1 MNRTAPST
9 TLSARR
15 IAGAFMIILFI
26 AALAGCASAPAK
38 ASAPPTLNELVRK
51 GDKKSLNEL
60 LGRLEEYKQQAN
72 IPDRDG
78 LYPLHIAVLNN
89 DLETARILLLI
100 GAKPDNQ
107 DLAGKTAL
115 RYAVDNSNLDMIK
128 LLAKNGASPFVADKS
143 GKSPAHIVLEPGRN
157 AELLKA
163 LSNESNIGATSD
175 IGRTMFHYAAEALNV
190 EAMQY
195 LLTQIPANAGSSP
208 LNLKDRS
215 NRTALDLVFGK
226 IKEKPTAAQLDA
238 PLGKDSSSTAAA
250 VIAEMIIQKG
260 GETSLREFSW
270 FVMLVQQGNYP
281 AARFENGNTALHEAV
296 RNDQYG
302 FIEFLLQKYVMPN
315 DRNSNGESPLHLAAA
330 RASYESAKLLLKAGP
345 DRISPSLADRNGNT
359 PLHIAVARD
368 NSESVIDLL
377 FAYGIQADPSNFAG
391 DTPLMTC
398 LKNDRYLRY
407 GETLVQKG
415 ASVLVKNRAGE
426 TPLSI
431 AIAKG
436 KDAVGSIVLARN
448 ANTTDSDGNSVLMSA
463 VALRAPAEI
472 LRLILTRG
480 ASVNAFNKAGDTAL
494 HLAVRGNFEEQGI
507 VLIEADANVFLMNK
521 DGENPL
527 FLALTAKPA
536 PIDWFFRPKVISAR
550 DMDGNRVVHHAAA
563 KNLPDGIR
571 YLLSRGADLNVTN
584 NFGETPL
591 HSAAK
596 NDAVEAIRY
605 LLANNA
611 SRLAADNNGN
621 IPLQS
626 AVLASKYLAA
636 KEFVQS
642 AASVLEL
649 DSQNLKGETALYQAA
664 RNNDERLIALL
675 AQGGAHT
682 EIQDA
687 DGLTPMAIAARRG
700 NVEAITE
707 LAKARALVETRNAE
721 GSTPL
726 YLATQAEFP
735 KAVRV
740 LLDMGAD
747 PHARNSKASTPF
759 LAALEKPREVWKEFF
774 SPAVINR
781 QDSSGN
787 TMLHLLIQRELPI
800 SFIDEALISKADPD
814 IRNAEGDSPLMT
826 ALKIGLRTGNVA
838 IAQKLLGGNTKA
850 SLFVKNGENLT
861 PLEVIFSLKAELRR
875 ELLKAAQVNQKDYAG
890 NSLLHYAVKLNLKD
904 VAAEL
909 LELGA
914 DRSSRNREGKTPAQ
928 LAKDANLQE
937 LFMLLQQ

>member
-1 MNRTAPST
+1 M
-9 TLSARR
+9 LSARW
-15 IAGAFMIILFI
+15 IAGALSTLMIILFI

-78 LYPLHIAVLNN
+78 LYPLHIAVLNS

-115 RYAVDNSNLDMIK
+115 RYAVDTSNLDMIK

-143 GKSPAHIVLEPGRN
+143 GKSPADIVLEPGKN

-163 LSNESNIGATSD
+163 LCSEGNIGATSD

-195 LLTQIPANAGSSP
+195 LLTQIPANAGSGP

-226 IKEKPTAAQLDA
+226 IKEKPAAAQLAA
-238 PLGKDSSSTAAA
+238 PLGTNPSFTAAA
-250 VIAEMIIQKG
+250 AIAEIIIQKG
-260 GETSLREFSW
+260 GETSLPEFSW
-270 FVMLVQQGNYP
+270 FVMLVLQGNYP

-302 FIEFLLQKYVMPN
+302 FIEFLLQKSVMPN
-315 DRNSNGESPLHLAAA
+315 DRNSNGESPLHMAAA
-330 RASYESAKLLLKAGP
+330 RASYESARLLLKAGP
-345 DRISPSLADRNGNT
+345 DRISPSLKDRNGNT

-368 NSESVIDLL
+368 NSERIIDLL
-377 FAYGIQADPSNFAG
+377 FEYAKEADLANLANYAG

-398 LKNDRYLRY
+398 LKSDRYLRY
-407 GETLVQKG
+407 GEMLVQKG
-415 ASVLVKNRAGE
+415 ASVFARNAAGE

-436 KDAVGSIVLARN
+436 KDAVGSIILARN
-448 ANTTDSDGNSVLMSA
+448 ANTTDSEGNSVLMSA
-463 VALRAPAEI
+463 VSLRAPAEI

-494 HLAVRGNFEEQGI
+494 HFAVRGNLEEQGI
-507 VLIEADANVFLMNK
+507 VLIEADSDVFLMNK
-521 DGENPL
+521 AEENPL
-527 FLALTAKPA
+527 FLALTAQPK

-550 DMDGNRVVHHAAA
+550 DMDGNGVVHHAAA
-563 KNLPDGIR
+563 KNLPEGIK
-571 YLLSRGADLNVTN
+571 YLLEKGADLNVTN
-584 NFGETPL
+584 NYGETPL

-596 NDAVEAIRY
+596 NDAVQAIRY

-611 SRLAADNNGN
+611 SRLAADNKGN

-675 AQGGAHT
+675 VQGGAHT

-687 DGLTPMAIAARRG
+687 DGLTPMAVAARRG
-700 NVEAITE
+700 NVEAIAE
-707 LAKARALVETRNAE
+707 LAKARASVETRNAE

-726 YLATQAEFP
+726 YLATQAESP

-747 PHARNSKASTPF
+747 PHARNSKAGTPF
-759 LAALEKPREVWKEFF
+759 LAALEKQREVWKEYF

-781 QDSSGN
+781 QDSAGN
-787 TMLHLLIQRELPI
+787 TMLHLLIQKELPMA
-800 SFIDEALISKADPD
+800 FIDEALISRADPD
-814 IRNAEGDSPLMT
+814 IRNAEGDSPFMA
-826 ALKIGLRTGNVA
+826 ALKVGLRTGNIDVA
-838 IAQKLLGGNTKA
+838 RKLLSGNMKA
-850 SLFVKNGENLT
+850 SLFVKNGENRT

-890 NSLLHYAVKLNLKD
+890 NSLLHYAVQLNLRD

-914 DRSSRNREGKTPAQ
+914 DRNSKNREGKTPAQ
-928 LAKDANLQE
+928 LAKDANLQD
-937 LFMLLQQ
+937 LLALLQQ